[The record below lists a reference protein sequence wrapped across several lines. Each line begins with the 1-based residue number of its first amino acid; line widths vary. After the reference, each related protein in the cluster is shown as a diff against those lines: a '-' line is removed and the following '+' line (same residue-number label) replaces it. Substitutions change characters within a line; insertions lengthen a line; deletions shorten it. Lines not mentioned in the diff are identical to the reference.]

1 MQALNN
7 ATAGE
12 EGVALAFIHMA
23 KRLAI
28 AGLVVGSLFFFIS
41 IIIIIGNEL
50 GKE

>member
-12 EGVALAFIHMA
+12 EGVALAFVHMA

-28 AGLVVGSLFFFIS
+28 AGLVVGSLFFIS
-41 IIIIIGNEL
+41 IIVIIIGMQ
-50 GKE
+50 